1 MDASSLKAAPWGC
14 LLRIAVSI
22 TCDLVERQ
30 RVTMPLYL
38 KSMKS
43 PRVHPPPSF
52 NAILLKLRLGAVMCQ
67 DPRSPPTLC
76 GIRASDF
83 EGVWESIV
91 RNDLVTLAET
101 VREGDSRG
109 EISTD
114 DGERRDLWV
123 FFVP

>member
-1 MDASSLKAAPWGC
+1 M
-14 LLRIAVSI
+14 
-22 TCDLVERQ
+22 
-30 RVTMPLYL
+30 TMPLYL

-43 PRVHPPPSF
+43 PRVHPPLSF

>member
-1 MDASSLKAAPWGC
+1 
-14 LLRIAVSI
+14 
-22 TCDLVERQ
+22 
-30 RVTMPLYL
+30 MPLYL
-38 KSMKS
+38 KSVKS
-43 PRVHPPPSF
+43 PRVHPPLPF
-52 NAILLKLRLGAVMCQ
+52 NAILLKLRLRAVMCP
-67 DPRSPPTLC
+67 DPRSQPTLC

-109 EISTD
+109 ETGTD

-123 FFVP
+123 FRSIAGGLRL